1 MPNCRSTCC
10 VRAFWAAEV
19 DGKTQDASAHFVG
32 KWLQREPEMVF
43 AEVFCPVADKPAFRA
58 WGALLHE
65 LRESLFELSDPGVA
79 RIKTAWWAE
88 EMIGL
93 GQGRQRHPLT
103 AELLGGDAPWS
114 ALGRALMAFE
124 ADSIRAT
131 DTDEAVAGL
140 VPLAEAVLQVEC
152 CLFSARQSS
161 EASRS
166 LAIHWLLQRL
176 PEGLA
181 SEDQARIP
189 MHLFARHS
197 ITATELPTARAEAL
211 LRDWAG
217 ELLSSL
223 PSALPGAALVRRSRA
238 GFDQARL
245 HQLASGNRF
254 GPPPPPFTLWR
265 AWRAARKA

>member
-1 MPNCRSTCC
+1 M
-10 VRAFWAAEV
+10 E
-19 DGKTQDASAHFVG
+19 GKAQDASTHFVG

-93 GQGRQRHPLT
+93 GQGGHRHPLT
-103 AELLGGDAPWS
+103 AELLGHDAPWS
-114 ALGRALMAFE
+114 LLGRALMAFE
-124 ADSIRAT
+124 ADSIRAA
-131 DTDEAVAGL
+131 DTDEAVAAL
-140 VPLAEAVLQVEC
+140 APLADAVLQVEC
-152 CLFSARQSS
+152 GLFSARQS
-161 EASRS
+161 AAANRS
-166 LAIHWLLQRL
+166 LAIHWLSQRL

-181 SEDQARIP
+181 SGDQARIP

-197 ITATELPTARAEAL
+197 ITAAELPMARAEAL

-217 ELLSSL
+217 ELLSALS
-223 PSALPGAALVRRSRA
+223 PVLPGAALVRRSRA
-238 GFDQARL
+238 GFDHARL
-245 HQLASGNRF
+245 RRLANGNRF
-254 GPPPPPFTLWR
+254 GPPPLPLTLWR
-265 AWRAARKA
+265 AWRAARQA

>member
-1 MPNCRSTCC
+1 M
-10 VRAFWAAEV
+10 
-19 DGKTQDASAHFVG
+19 DGKAQDAGAHFVG
-32 KWLQREPEMVF
+32 KWLQREPEMAL
-43 AEVFCPVADKPAFRA
+43 AEVFCPVADKPVFRA

-93 GQGRQRHPLT
+93 GQGRQRHPLG
-103 AELLGGDAPWS
+103 AELLGRDAPWS
-114 ALGRALMAFE
+114 QLGRALMVFE
-124 ADSIRAT
+124 ADSLRAT
-131 DTDEAVAGL
+131 NTNEAVAAL
-140 VPLAEAVLQVEC
+140 MPLADAVLQVESR
-152 CLFSARQSS
+152 LFSAGESA

-189 MHLFARHS
+189 MHLLARHAVTS
-197 ITATELPTARAEAL
+197 AELPTARAEPL

-217 ELLSSL
+217 ELLLALS
-223 PSALPGAALVRRSRA
+223 PALPGAALLRRSRA

-245 HQLASGNRF
+245 RRLASGNRF

-265 AWRAARKA
+265 AWRAARQP